1 MANVSLMQFE
11 PKLGIAFQH
20 GFAPTAE
27 ALFRMAFGADT
38 SKLDQEVLAEI
49 NKTRT
54 LYYARLPNMKGI
66 QYQSTLEKL
75 KTELKEIGEL

>member
-1 MANVSLMQFE
+1 MANISLMQFD
-11 PKLGIAFQH
+11 PKLGFAFQH

-27 ALFRMAFGADT
+27 ALFHMAFGADA

-49 NKTRT
+49 NETRT
-54 LYYARLPNMKGI
+54 LYYSRLSNMKGI